1 LDPLDG
7 GGFAGL
13 TRTGLA
19 RAATGVGQHAP
30 QASRGSLRGLDWFT
44 FFLADIQ
51 TGFGPFV
58 AVYLT
63 TQSWSQG
70 DIGLVLT
77 MGGLVSL
84 AGQIPGGALVDA
96 ARAERFITM
105 VAVAAISASAVAIGG
120 WPIFMVVMGA
130 RVVHA
135 AASCVLGPAIAA
147 LSLGLVGHAALGE
160 RLGRNARFASIGA
173 GIAAL
178 AMGGTGHFFS
188 IQAVFFFTA
197 VLVLPALL
205 ALARIRKTEIAP
217 LRALQE
223 RAPQERELPAP
234 TKAAIAAL
242 LRDRRLL
249 IFAGCIVT
257 FHLANAAMLPL
268 MSGLLTSRSAGLATV
283 WVAACMIVPQLI
295 VAAFCPL
302 VGRKSESWGRR
313 PLLLICFAALLV
325 RGVLFALSSDPYLV
339 VAAQTLD
346 GISAAV
352 LAVMFPLI
360 IADITRKTGRFNLA
374 LGIVGSAMGIGA
386 ALSTTL
392 AGYAFDHFG
401 STVSFLGLAMVA
413 GIGLLAVFLAMPE
426 TRPQG
431 A

>member
-1 LDPLDG
+1 
-7 GGFAGL
+7 
-13 TRTGLA
+13 
-19 RAATGVGQHAP
+19 
-30 QASRGSLRGLDWFT
+30 
-44 FFLADIQ
+44 
-51 TGFGPFV
+51 
-58 AVYLT
+58 
-63 TQSWSQG
+63 
-70 DIGLVLT
+70 
-77 MGGLVSL
+77 
-84 AGQIPGGALVDA
+84 
-96 ARAERFITM
+96 
-105 VAVAAISASAVAIGG
+105 
-120 WPIFMVVMGA
+120 
-130 RVVHA
+130 
-135 AASCVLGPAIAA
+135 
-147 LSLGLVGHAALGE
+147 
-160 RLGRNARFASIGA
+160 
-173 GIAAL
+173 
-178 AMGGTGHFFS
+178 
-188 IQAVFFFTA
+188 
-197 VLVLPALL
+197 
-205 ALARIRKTEIAP
+205 
-217 LRALQE
+217 
-223 RAPQERELPAP
+223 
-234 TKAAIAAL
+234 
-242 LRDRRLL
+242 
-249 IFAGCIVT
+249 
-257 FHLANAAMLPL
+257 

-283 WVAACMIVPQLI
+283 WVAACMIVPQLM